1 MAQMN
6 VSIPDKLKGWAESRV
21 AEGRYSS
28 TSDYIRDLVRRDQ
41 EQEEKLR
48 ALRAAIDEGL
58 ASGISDRDPF
68 EYLEELRDGLR
79 DRMKSADAA

>member
-6 VSIPDKLKGWAESRV
+6 VSIPDALKGWAEARV

-28 TSDYIRDLVRRDQ
+28 TSDYVRDLVRRDQ
-41 EQEEKLR
+41 EREEARQRLQ
-48 ALRAAIDEGL
+48 AAIEEGR
-58 ASGISDRDPF
+58 ASGVSDRDPF
-68 EYLEELRDGLR
+68 EFLEELRAGLR

>member
-6 VSIPDKLKGWAESRV
+6 VSIPDKLKSWAEERV

-41 EQEEKLR
+41 EREERLR
-48 ALRAAIDEGL
+48 RLQAAIDEGR
-58 ASGISDRDPF
+58 ASGVSDRDPF
-68 EYLEELRDGLR
+68 DYLAELRSGLR
-79 DRMKSADAA
+79 GGSKDAA

>member
-6 VSIPDKLKGWAESRV
+6 VSIPDQLKSWAESRV

-41 EQEEKLR
+41 EREEKLR
-48 ALRAAIDEGL
+48 VLRAAIDEGR
-58 ASGISDRDPF
+58 ASGVSERTVEDIIA
-68 EYLEELRDGLR
+68 DGRKRHDL
-79 DRMKSADAA
+79 D

>member
-28 TSDYIRDLVRRDQ
+28 TSDYVRDLVRRDQ
-41 EQEEKLR
+41 EAEEKLQR
-48 ALRAAIDEGL
+48 LRAAIDEGRG
-58 ASGISDRDPF
+58 SGVSDRDPF
-68 EYLEELRDGLR
+68 EYLEELRAGLR
-79 DRMKSADAA
+79 DRMNSADAA

>member
-41 EQEEKLR
+41 EQEEKPG
-48 ALRAAIDEGL
+48 ALRAAIDVGL
-58 ASGISDRDPF
+58 ASGMSDRDPF
-68 EYLEELRDGLR
+68 EYLEELRAGLR

>member
-6 VSIPDKLKGWAESRV
+6 VSIPQALKGWAESRV

-41 EQEEKLR
+41 EAEVAKRRLQA
-48 ALRAAIDEGL
+48 ALDQGFASPESTSDVGALFDELL
-58 ASGISDRDPF
+58 ARG
-68 EYLEELRDGLR
+68 
-79 DRMKSADAA
+79 

>member
-6 VSIPDKLKGWAESRV
+6 VSIPDKLKGWAEQRV

-41 EQEEKLR
+41 ENEEQIRRLQ
-48 ALRAAIDEGL
+48 AAIDEGRASPETDTTIDDIIARGRARHGL
-58 ASGISDRDPF
+58 A
-68 EYLEELRDGLR
+68 
-79 DRMKSADAA
+79 

>member
-6 VSIPDKLKGWAESRV
+6 VSIPDKLKGWAEARV

-58 ASGISDRDPF
+58 ASPVTDATIDEIIARGRARI
-68 EYLEELRDGLR
+68 GL
-79 DRMKSADAA
+79 D

>member
-6 VSIPDKLKGWAESRV
+6 VSIPDALKGWAEARV

-28 TSDYIRDLVRRDQ
+28 TSDYARDLVRRDQ
-41 EQEEKLR
+41 EREEARQRLQ
-48 ALRAAIDEGL
+48 AAIEEGR
-58 ASGISDRDPF
+58 ASGVSDRDPF
-68 EYLEELRDGLR
+68 EFLEELRAGLR

>member
-28 TSDYIRDLVRRDQ
+28 TSDYVRDLVRRDQ
-41 EQEEKLR
+41 EREEKLQR
-48 ALRAAIDEGL
+48 LRAAIDEGR

-68 EYLEELRDGLR
+68 EYLEELRAGLR
-79 DRMKSADAA
+79 DRMKSDDAA

>member
-6 VSIPDKLKGWAESRV
+6 VSIPDKLKSWAEQRV

-41 EQEEKLR
+41 ENEEARRRLQ
-48 ALRAAIDEGL
+48 AAIDEGR
-58 ASGISDRDPF
+58 ASGVSECTI
-68 EYLEELRDGLR
+68 
-79 DRMKSADAA
+79 ADIIADNRKRLAAE

>member
-6 VSIPDKLKGWAESRV
+6 VSIPAALKGWAEARV

-41 EQEEKLR
+41 EREEKLQR
-48 ALRAAIDEGL
+48 LRAAIDEGR
-58 ASGISDRDPF
+58 ASGVSERDPF
-68 EYLEELRDGLR
+68 EYLEELRAGLR
-79 DRMKSADAA
+79 DRMKSDDAA

>member
-6 VSIPDKLKGWAESRV
+6 VSIPEALKGWAESRV

-41 EQEEKLR
+41 EHDEARQRLQ
-48 ALRAAIDEGL
+48 AAIDDGVE
-58 ASGISDRDPF
+58 SGPSGRDAF
-68 EYLEELRDGLR
+68 DYLEELRAGLR
-79 DRMKSADAA
+79 AQLKDADAA